1 MIFPIFDSFKSLYKS
16 PFIMVLVL
24 LNLAFYFAGFAYWES
39 LYREQLT
46 DKFLLKT
53 QGSIYATEILND
65 KSYDHSIQKKIA
77 IKSLTDNSLKVV
89 LGQLAFRDHK
99 FLTKSDYIYNDVV
112 GLNWWTS
119 KKEDFIKTNNSF
131 SSTVYG
137 FSKAAS
143 DLKHL
148 ITYQFFHSG
157 IVHLLGNLLLL
168 FLVGSALEARTNGA
182 LLFTS
187 YVLSGIAGALL
198 YDVFSAGASI
208 PLVGASGSVSGLIG
222 LYVILFWKKPTRYF
236 YYLFWPHPRWYGVL
250 NLPAWSLAFFWMI
263 GDFSGVMAGVP
274 GFTGI
279 AYWAH
284 IGGAL
289 CGATIGVVVLGFKAA
304 NQELADARLLDQ
316 QVLNQ
321 KLAA

>member
-1 MIFPIFDSFKSLYKS
+1 
-16 PFIMVLVL
+16 MVLVL

-39 LYREQLT
+39 LYRDTLT

-65 KSYDHSIQKKIA
+65 KEYDDSIQKKIA
-77 IKSLTDNSLKVV
+77 VKSLTDSSLKTV

-99 FLTKSDYIYNDVV
+99 FLTKKDYLYNDVV
-112 GLNWWTS
+112 GLNWWSS
-119 KKEDFIKTNNSF
+119 KKEGFIESNNAF

-157 IVHLLGNLLLL
+157 VFHLFGNLLLL
-168 FLVGSALEARTNGA
+168 FLVGSALEARTNGT

-187 YVLSGIAGALL
+187 YILSGIAGALL

-222 LYVILFWKKPTRYF
+222 LYIVLFWKKPTRYF

-250 NLPAWSLAFFWMI
+250 NLPAWTLAFFWMI

-289 CGATIGVVVLGFKAA
+289 CGAAIGIIVLGYRAGHK
-304 NQELADARLLDQ
+304 ELGEAKLLDH
-316 QVLNQ
+316 
-321 KLAA
+321 AAIVKKIAA